1 MGPRSPAQPLR
12 NITDHTPRRIAAGQN
27 TSYILAHPNDKYSD
41 LPRHPAEIDV
51 PDFCFV
57 CEKDNGDDDPLLEC
71 EKVRA
76 LGDRRYVLVELMS
89 PRSVITLSISNV

>member
-1 MGPRSPAQPLR
+1 MR
-12 NITDHTPRRIAAGQN
+12 NITDHTRRRIAAGQN

-71 EKVRA
+71 EKVR
-76 LGDRRYVLVELMS
+76 LSSDRHCVDLELTS
-89 PRSVITLSISNV
+89 PFSVITRSTSNA

>member
-1 MGPRSPAQPLR
+1 MC
-12 NITDHTPRRIAAGQN
+12 RRIAAGQN

-57 CEKDNGDDDPLLEC
+57 CETDNGDEDPLLEC
-71 EKVRA
+71 EKVR
-76 LGDRRYVLVELMS
+76 LSSDKHYVLELMS
-89 PRSVITLSISNV
+89 PLSVTTRSISNV